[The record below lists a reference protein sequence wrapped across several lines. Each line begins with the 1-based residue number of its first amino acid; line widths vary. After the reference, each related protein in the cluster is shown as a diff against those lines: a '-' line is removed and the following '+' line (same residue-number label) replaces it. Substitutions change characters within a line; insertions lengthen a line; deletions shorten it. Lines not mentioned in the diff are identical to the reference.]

1 MASHKA
7 VFLIFLISM
16 LGKQAYNI
24 IWGFRPGRGGSR
36 ISGKGVHMFKGLL
49 RFANFISFFLNI
61 P

>member
-24 IWGFRPGRGGSR
+24 IWGLRTGANPGFLERGFICLKAWGS
-36 ISGKGVHMFKGLL
+36 LC
-49 RFANFISFFLNI
+49 
-61 P
+61 